1 MSAPTPLKRTDPIPW
16 VKLALW
22 PLLLAP
28 ALRLAWLMYLAQ
40 TGQDQNALGAD
51 PIAYLTHHTGDW
63 AAYCLGASLA
73 MTPLRRLSG
82 WPQWIR
88 LRRLLGLFAFFYASL
103 HLSVYAALDLG
114 FDLSHL
120 WADIVK
126 RPYITVGFSAWL
138 LLVPLAITSTRGMMR
153 RLGRRWG
160 QLHRLVYVIGVLVVL
175 HYAWLVKADLTWPI
189 VFGVV
194 LTILLALR
202 VWPAARRRTGAAGH
216 FERPFIEA
224 VQIEKE
230 GFAHPLFGWCRHG
243 RRRG

>member
-1 MSAPTPLKRTDPIPW
+1 MKAIDRVVWIKC
-16 VKLALW
+16 ALW

-28 ALRLAWLMYLAQ
+28 AARLAWLMFLVQ
-40 TGQDQNALGAD
+40 SGREPNSLGAD
-51 PIAYLTHHTGDW
+51 PIAYLTHQTGDW

-82 WPQWIR
+82 WAQWIR
-88 LRRLLGLFAFFYASL
+88 LRRLLGLFAFFYSSL

-114 FDLSHL
+114 FDFSHL

-126 RPYITVGFSAWL
+126 RPYITVGFLAWL

-160 QLHRLVYVIGVLVVL
+160 QLHRAVYLTGVLVVL

-202 VWPAARRRTGAAGH
+202 VWPPARR
-216 FERPFIEA
+216 
-224 VQIEKE
+224 
-230 GFAHPLFGWCRHG
+230 
-243 RRRG
+243 

>member
-1 MSAPTPLKRTDPIPW
+1 MNATPLKAIDRVVWI
-16 VKLALW
+16 KCALW

-28 ALRLAWLMYLAQ
+28 ALRLVWLMFLVQ
-40 TGQDQNALGAD
+40 SGREPNALGAD
-51 PIAYLTHHTGDW
+51 PIAYLTHQTGDW

-82 WPQWIR
+82 WAPWIR

-103 HLSVYAALDLG
+103 HLGVYAALDLG

-138 LLVPLAITSTRGMMR
+138 LLLPLAITSTRGMMR

-160 QLHRLVYVIGVLVVL
+160 QLHRAVYLIGVLVLL

-189 VFGVV
+189 IFAAVFAV
-194 LTILLALR
+194 LMVLR
-202 VWPAARRRTGAAGH
+202 WWPAARRRGTG
-216 FERPFIEA
+216 
-224 VQIEKE
+224 
-230 GFAHPLFGWCRHG
+230 
-243 RRRG
+243 

>member
-1 MSAPTPLKRTDPIPW
+1 MNATP
-16 VKLALW
+16 VKAIDRVVWIKCALW

-28 ALRLAWLMYLAQ
+28 AARLAWLMFLVQ
-40 TGQDQNALGAD
+40 SGREPNSLGAD
-51 PIAYLTHHTGDW
+51 PIAYLTHQTGDW

-82 WPQWIR
+82 WAPWIR

-103 HLSVYAALDLG
+103 HLGVYAALDLG

-138 LLVPLAITSTRGMMR
+138 LLLPLAITSTRGMIR

-160 QLHRLVYVIGVLVVL
+160 QLHRAVYLIGVLVVL

-194 LTILLALR
+194 FAVLMVLR
-202 VWPAARRRTGAAGH
+202 WWPAARRRGPG
-216 FERPFIEA
+216 
-224 VQIEKE
+224 
-230 GFAHPLFGWCRHG
+230 
-243 RRRG
+243 